1 MFYLSAVAFYISGIW
16 AGVFL
21 VCNDH
26 PYFAL
31 LVFLMT
37 GSLHFSSRSTLAKNR
52 ADDKELDDIYE

>member
-1 MFYLSAVAFYISGIW
+1 MFYLSAVAFYISGVW

-37 GSLHFSSRSTLAKNR
+37 GAMQFSRSTSTG
-52 ADDKELDDIYE
+52 DQDGDKELDDIYE